1 MSASIAQT
9 WTSLPEGWRTGASGV
24 VGPTKR
30 EPGLLMELA
39 VRSIQKVFARLDLTL
54 GD

>member
-9 WTSLPEGWRTGASGV
+9 WTSLPEGLAHGSEWCGR
-24 VGPTKR
+24 PYQR